1 MNMISNKRLCNQPC
15 NILLAIIAIVLL
27 LISPVHCDDD
37 TEKVKND
44 THKLCERLPTS
55 LTYKQDAAPADV
67 SAILRVVVE
76 KINRDVTGVVD
87 VEVCILMFYLK
98 CAHLVFILT
107 CVLFTSTSCVHKYGT
122 F

>member
-1 MNMISNKRLCNQPC
+1 MISNRRHV

-27 LISPVHCDDD
+27 LISSPVHCNDT
-37 TEKVKND
+37 TEKVNNAQQ
-44 THKLCERLPTS
+44 CERLPTS

-87 VEVCILMFYLK
+87 VEVCICDVYILLK
-98 CAHLVFILT
+98 CALL
-107 CVLFTSTSCVHKYGT
+107 CS
-122 F
+122 

>member
-15 NILLAIIAIVLL
+15 NILLAIIAIALL
-27 LISPVHCDDD
+27 LISPVHCKDD
-37 TEKVKND
+37 TEKIKND
-44 THKLCERLPTS
+44 AQPQCERLPTS

-87 VEVCILMFYLK
+87 VEVSLP
-98 CAHLVFILT
+98 
-107 CVLFTSTSCVHKYGT
+107 
-122 F
+122 